1 MNKLYKNIVL
11 LLVLVA
17 VKAPRTYA
25 QLDKAEAK
33 EWKKRM
39 KALTPEEFKTLVE
52 ERDRFRS
59 EAQTAQSKVSALEAK
74 QAQQIMEINSL
85 KEQLADKDAEI
96 EKAKE
101 RAAMSA
107 PIARNVSAVVPSA
120 KPEAKSMAGVVFKV
134 QVGSFRNKDLSR
146 YFDNNPN
153 FSGEIDADGV
163 KKYTLGY
170 FTDYWEADNFKKY
183 LREMGVKDAWVVSYK
198 DGKRVPI
205 KDVLEGVIQ

>member
-17 VKAPRTYA
+17 VLAPRSYA

-39 KALTPEEFKTLVE
+39 KALKPEEFKTLVE

-59 EAQTAQSKVSALEAK
+59 EAQTAQSKVSTLEAK
-74 QAQQIMEINSL
+74 QAEQIMEINSL

-107 PIARNVSAVVPSA
+107 PVARTALAGVPSD
-120 KPEAKSMAGVVFKV
+120 KPEVKSMAGVVFKV

-153 FSGEIDADGV
+153 FSGEVDSDGV
-163 KKYTLGY
+163 KKYTLGH
-170 FTDYWEADNFKKY
+170 FSDYWEADNFKKY
-183 LREMGVKDAWVVSYK
+183 LRDMGVKDAWVVSYK

-205 KDVLEGVIQ
+205 KDVLEGVVQ